1 MNIGLNIE
9 VIDSIE
15 SLQILLHELNEIK
28 CCQGVALSDDYIDVK
43 KTLEPQYVEYDG
55 HRWHKK
61 CLTVI
66 KHNEEYV

>member
-28 CCQGVALSDDYIDVK
+28 CCQGVTLSVDYSDTK

-55 HRWHKK
+55 RRWHKK

-66 KHNEEYV
+66 KENKE